1 MINKNFYFYVQL
13 SAVVIS
19 TFIGTL
25 EFSQAQA
32 ATIMVEPDN
41 FAVGVDIRSA
51 FPGVTL
57 SVQGEPS
64 TQVIVVDGY
73 STFVGKNVATTGTK
87 MFGQSPATESAIPDA
102 EKNWDESTF
111 GLLRADFASPV
122 DYVQIDLIF
131 DDDDTGFL
139 KAFDAGGN
147 LLATFTGQGDGRG
160 TSSPYCP
167 PFCSPS
173 VTASITRP
181 TADIAYILAGGT
193 GAEGHYLDN
202 LQVHAVPLPSALV
215 LFASGFF
222 PLLFKIRK
230 HF

>member
-1 MINKNFYFYVQL
+1 MLPI
-13 SAVVIS
+13 
-19 TFIGTL
+19 
-25 EFSQAQA
+25 QAQA
-32 ATIMVEPDN
+32 ATIMVEPDY
-41 FAVGVDIRSA
+41 FSVGTDIRSV

-57 SVQGEPS
+57 SVQGEPL

-87 MFGQSPATESAIPDA
+87 MFGQSPATGSTIPDA
-102 EKNWDESTF
+102 EKNWDENTF

-122 DYVQIDLIF
+122 DYVRIDLIF

-160 TSSPYCP
+160 TSSPFCP

-181 TADIAYILAGGT
+181 TADIAYILAGGV

-202 LQVHAVPLPSALV
+202 LQVHFVPLPAALW
-215 LFASGFF
+215 LFGSGLVGLIGFA
-222 PLLFKIRK
+222 RK
-230 HF
+230 RNTPQKNEN